1 MSGRALRF
9 LVVFGL
15 VLGLGACGAVSE
27 GQIFNSSFW
36 ASTPF
41 GPERSR
47 EATKLGLAEMA
58 SGNYA
63 RAESHFDEA
72 LKLNPRNAQALLGRG
87 ILYQNTGQ
95 VIRAREMYEAVLALR
110 PDKSEQMLVW
120 NNFQPRPVSDIASVN
135 LALIDSGGVPAALG
149 QGGGAMASASAQP
162 MMAPAAEPIASMA
175 PPSAITARQPPA
187 IAPPAAPAPVAPVA
201 RFADAD
207 ANIVGRFKTLAALRD
222 QGLVTPDEFQARR
235 QANIGALL
243 PQTSPPP
250 AAGLDRPVPTAEQ
263 VSGRLRAI
271 GRALEMRAMTVG
283 QHAAERGMILDALM
297 PSAPVAV
304 ANPVP
309 PPQGLMEA
317 ADAVRRLE
325 VLKTEAMITSDEY
338 AKERA
343 AIEAAV
349 MPKPQPMAKPAA
361 AAADAKAEA
370 AAAKTGP
377 QPAVHLASY
386 RSPKEADRGWAQLRR
401 AYPELVGALKPEVTK
416 VDLGPGKG
424 VYYRLKAG
432 PLADPGAADALCKKL
447 KSRRQYCEPSLMGS

>member
-1 MSGRALRF
+1 MSGRTSRI
-9 LVVFGL
+9 LVVIGL
-15 VLGLGACGAVSE
+15 VLGLTGCGAVSE
-27 GQIFNSSFW
+27 GGIFNSSFW

-58 SGNYA
+58 RGNNA
-63 RAESHFDEA
+63 QAETHFDEA
-72 LKLNPRNAQALLGRG
+72 LKLNPRNVQALLGRG

-110 PDKSEQMLVW
+110 PDKSEQMVVW
-120 NNFQPRPVSDIASVN
+120 NNLQPRPISEIASVN
-135 LALIDSGGVPAALG
+135 LALIDSSNVPAAIG
-149 QGGGAMASASAQP
+149 RGNGAVAPMSAQP
-162 MMAPAAEPIASMA
+162 TIATNEPIASTA
-175 PPSAITARQPPA
+175 PPSAITARSPA
-187 IAPPAAPAPVAPVA
+187 AAPAAPVDPAPMMG

-207 ANIVGRFKTLAALRD
+207 ANVFARFKTLAALRD
-222 QGLVTPDEFQARR
+222 QGLVTQDEYQTRR

-250 AAGLDRPVPTAEQ
+250 ATGLDRPVPTAEQ

-271 GRALEMRAMTVG
+271 GRALEMRAMTIG
-283 QHAAERGMILDALM
+283 QHAAERGMILDALV
-297 PSAPVAV
+297 PAAPVAV
-304 ANPVP
+304 ANPAP

-317 ADAVRRLE
+317 ADGVRRLE
-325 VLKTEAMITSDEY
+325 LLKNEALISSDEY

-343 AIEAAV
+343 AIESAM
-349 MPKPQPMAKPAA
+349 MPKAPPMAKAAAPAA
-361 AAADAKAEA
+361 EAKEPV
-370 AAAKTGP
+370 AKSGP

-401 AYPELVGALKPEVTK
+401 AYRELIGSLEPEVTK

-432 PLADPGAADALCKKL
+432 PLENPGAADALCRKL
-447 KSRRQYCEPSLMGS
+447 KTRRQYCEPSLMGAG